1 MTIARVAPV
10 DLLLG
15 ALLLN
20 LAAAVAA
27 PPAAVTGFEPNQG
40 QFSAPILYALRPSA
54 YIASNGVGS
63 MGIFIQFDG
72 AQRSAAITP
81 SGPLPYLV
89 NIYSGADPAKWL
101 TGVPRFAQVT
111 FTEFYSGIDLVYPS
125 ATFLTLRFVIKPG
138 GNPAA
143 IQMNYGAIPVSLS
156 PFGGALLI
164 YVPAGRIGQNS
175 VAYQDTPTGHT
186 SVKLQYNFL
195 GSNRVGFVPGTY
207 DTTQPLIIDS
217 WLPDYGPG
225 NAIDGPGNPTSFP
238 YPETPI
244 AAAPSGTLYTA
255 RQETAVVPVG
265 AVSAQSTVP
274 ANGACGF
281 SAQSSAPVVPCLEV
295 AVSQYSARGNLEVVS
310 YLRGSASQ
318 AATAIAADAAG
329 AIYVTGSTDSPDF
342 PVTAKASQRA
352 YAGPPAPFVLDT
364 NESLPIAGDAF
375 VAKIAHGGAL
385 IYSTYLGGPQADTAT
400 EIHLDGAGSAYVGG
414 PSSAGLPVTSGSLKA
429 TPCMTPSA
437 PCQLGFL
444 AKIDSS
450 GRIAFLT
457 YLPGNPRRFAV
468 DGGGNSYFGG
478 DGGDLG
484 VPSGNC
490 AVPAGTFIA
499 KLNQSGSALAYAT
512 CPTGIADS
520 IDNLVVDS
528 SGSVWFS
535 GPAGVTGAPS
545 WVVTYQNALA
555 KLSADGSRVLYAFRF
570 IGGQLALDSADNL
583 SIDTTQAPY
592 TGDFARTPGGLLTS
606 KCGVRTL
613 SKLNPNAV
621 VLMNRAATADIA
633 TAWNS
638 EGGVMVLD
646 PVTVPA
652 NPDAA
657 CLLNSASLSLPNTI
671 APGEI
676 VTLLGLRL
684 GPAAGASA
692 VLDAGGRLP
701 DTLGGVQVLFDG
713 VAVPLLY
720 ADDGQVNA
728 IAPFTVQSGSTV
740 HVQVQY
746 GGRSSAPLTATTGAT
761 ASALFT
767 LDGSGEGQVLAI
779 NQDGTVNGA
788 DNPAALGSIVT
799 LFATGTGLTV
809 PSSETG
815 TVATSIDQRPV
826 IAPVI
831 LLDGAPGG
839 IQAQLLYAG
848 PSPGSSTSVTQL
860 NLRLPDSILSAA
872 TPLLLKYWLIKLD
885 GALTQVVTIALKP

>member
-1 MTIARVAPV
+1 
-10 DLLLG
+10 LLLG

-20 LAAAVAA
+20 LAAAAAA

-54 YIASNGVGS
+54 YIASNGLGL
-63 MGIFIQFDG
+63 GFFLQFDG
-72 AQRSAAITP
+72 AQHSAAITP
-81 SGPLPYLV
+81 SGPVPYLV

-101 TGVPRFAQVT
+101 TGISRFAQVT
-111 FTEFYSGIDLVYPS
+111 FSDFYSGIDLVYPP
-125 ATFLTLRFVIKPG
+125 ATFLTFRFVIKPG
-138 GNPAA
+138 ANPAA
-143 IQMNYGAIPVSLS
+143 IQMNYGAIHTTIS
-156 PFGGALLI
+156 PFSSGAALLI
-164 YVPAGRIGQNS
+164 WLPYGRIGQNS
-175 VAYQDTPTGHT
+175 VAYQDTPAGHIT
-186 SVKLQYNFL
+186 VKLQYIFL
-195 GSNRVGFVPGTY
+195 DNNRFGFVPGAY
-207 DTTQPLIIDS
+207 DTTQPLVIDS
-217 WLPDYGPG
+217 TLPAYGPG

-255 RQETAVVPVG
+255 RQETAVAPVD
-265 AVSAQSTVP
+265 AVSAQSTAP

-281 SAQSSAPVVPCLEV
+281 SAQSSEPVVPCLEV
-295 AVSQYSARGNLEVVS
+295 AVSQYSASGNLEVVS
-310 YLRGSASQ
+310 YLQGSASQ
-318 AATAIAADAAG
+318 GATAIAADAAG
-329 AIYVTGSTDSPDF
+329 AIYVTGSTNSPDF
-342 PVTAKASQRA
+342 PVTPKASQRA

-364 NESLPIAGDAF
+364 NESPPAAGDAF

-385 IYSTYLGGPQADTAT
+385 MYSTYLGGPQADTAT

-429 TPCMTPSA
+429 TPCTTASA
-437 PCQLGFL
+437 ACQLGFL

-478 DGGDLG
+478 AGGDLG
-484 VPSGNC
+484 AASGNC
-490 AVPAGTFIA
+490 AVPTGTFIV
-499 KLNQSGSALAYAT
+499 KLNPSGSALVYAA
-512 CPTGIADS
+512 CPTGGIADS

-535 GPAGVTGAPS
+535 GPAGTTGAPS
-545 WVVTYQNALA
+545 WVVTQQNALA
-555 KLSADGSRVLYAFRF
+555 KLSPDGSRILYAFRF

-592 TGDFARTPGGLLTS
+592 TADFARTPGGLLTS
-606 KCGVRTL
+606 KCGSRTL

-657 CLLNSASLSLPNTI
+657 CLLNTASLSQPNTI

-692 VLDAGGRLP
+692 VLDASGRLP
-701 DTLGGVQVLFDG
+701 DTLGEVQVLFDG

-728 IAPFTVQSGSTV
+728 IAPFTLQSGSTV
-740 HVQVQY
+740 QVQVQY

-767 LDGSGEGQVLAI
+767 LDGSGEGQVFAI

-788 DNPAALGSIVT
+788 ENPAALGSIVT

-815 TVATSIDQRPV
+815 TVATSIEKRPV
-826 IAPVI
+826 ITPVI
-831 LLDGAPGG
+831 LLDGARGG

-860 NLRLPDSILSAA
+860 NLRLPDSISSAP